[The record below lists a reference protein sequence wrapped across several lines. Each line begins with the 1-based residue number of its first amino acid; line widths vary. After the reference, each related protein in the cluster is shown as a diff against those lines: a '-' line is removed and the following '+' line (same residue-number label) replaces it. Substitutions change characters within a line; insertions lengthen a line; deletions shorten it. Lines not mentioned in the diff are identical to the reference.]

1 MIQVRNLTKR
11 YGDKTAVD
19 NISFDIEANKIYG
32 FLGPN
37 GAGKSTTMNM
47 ITGCLCATEGTV
59 TVCGDDILENP
70 IAAKQHIGYL
80 PEIPPL
86 YPDMTPWEYLNF
98 VAEAKGVDAE
108 YTYRAVNEVIDR
120 TGLRDVADRL
130 IANLSKGYCQ
140 RVGIAQ
146 ALLGDPDIVILDEPT
161 VGLDPKQIIE
171 IRELI
176 RELGETK
183 TVILSS
189 HILAEISAVCDHIM
203 ILAGGKL
210 VANNTPEELE
220 NSMNTMCKLEIF
232 VKGEEEKVEG
242 VLNTID
248 GITEYT
254 AEFFPTDGCTH
265 ITIDAEGVASLREV
279 IFMTFAEAKLPIIY
293 MALEHLSLE
302 DIFLKLTTPQIDAFE
317 ENTNET
323 ELPENE
329 DDYEDE
335 DEEPTTYS
343 SLFSTEN
350 NDAVK
355 EDDEQ

>member
-1 MIQVRNLTKR
+1 MIKVTDLTKY
-11 YGDKTAVD
+11 YGTFRAV
-19 NISFDIEANKIYG
+19 NKLSFTIEKGHIYG
-32 FLGPN
+32 LLGPN
-37 GAGKSTTMNM
+37 GAGKTTTMNM
-47 ITGCLCATEGTV
+47 LTGTLACSEGLITYEGQ
-59 TVCGDDILENP
+59 DILELDDLYRR
-70 IAAKQHIGYL
+70 HIGYL

-120 TGLRDVADRL
+120 AGLRDVADRL

-210 VANNTPEELE
+210 VAIPFYVSTSNKVEFLLLE
-220 NSMNTMCKLEIF
+220 KKKEIF
-232 VKGEEEKVEG
+232 
-242 VLNTID
+242 
-248 GITEYT
+248 
-254 AEFFPTDGCTH
+254 
-265 ITIDAEGVASLREV
+265 
-279 IFMTFAEAKLPIIY
+279 
-293 MALEHLSLE
+293 
-302 DIFLKLTTPQIDAFE
+302 
-317 ENTNET
+317 
-323 ELPENE
+323 
-329 DDYEDE
+329 
-335 DEEPTTYS
+335 
-343 SLFSTEN
+343 
-350 NDAVK
+350 
-355 EDDEQ
+355 

>member
-19 NISFDIEANKIYG
+19 SISFDIEENKIYG

-108 YTYRAVNEVIDR
+108 YAYRAVNEVIDR

-203 ILAGGKL
+203 ILSDGKL
-210 VANNTPEELE
+210 VANDTPEELE

-232 VKGEEEKVEG
+232 VKGAEEKVEG

-265 ITIDAEGVASLREV
+265 ITIDAEGVAARREA
-279 IFMTFAEAKLPIIY
+279 IFMAFAEAKLPIIH

-302 DIFLKLTTPQIDAFE
+302 DIFLKLTSPQINECEDDV
-317 ENTNET
+317 NET
-323 ELPENE
+323 VCAENE
-329 DDYEDE
+329 DEEDAK
-335 DEEPTTYS
+335 EEATAYA

-350 NDAVK
+350 NDATK
-355 EDDEQ
+355 EDDKQ